1 MSSDVPKDAANASVK
16 NSPNAASG
24 MNSLTPRPKAASLPF
39 DEKKAIVEGEVDEKS
54 ERLLLYRRDD
64 VRRLMEW
71 MLRGHDEIRPQRSS
85 ETGQYVYS
93 GADFGLE
100 DISARLAELESHK
113 ILQRITID
121 TVPSCPACQ
130 HANFHVTYVCPYS
143 QHTMLE
149 HGTIIEHYACGNA
162 DFENNYKSGPNEF
175 VCPKCRRTLKV
186 IGTDYRKIE
195 RAYRCNGCGRF
206 FGTPKLLLQ
215 CRDCDRKNNE
225 EELVMDPIYAYKINE
240 KLRSELISHCSL
252 EANVIAVF
260 EKSGFKV
267 SAPTQLPGLSG
278 VPHNFDIGAKKDDKL
293 IVLDMVSAI
302 DEVGPR
308 DVVEFFAK
316 IYDTKPSE
324 ALLIAMPKLSREAQ
338 RLGAMYGV
346 NAIGARSPDEVTKRL
361 GALIGTQST
370 TKTAAPSVPDMG
382 QTLLGLQPETK
393 IDQPLAQPKRESR
406 QEPSEE
412 LRIKE
417 ATLVEPRAASFIE
430 QAVSL
435 LEKKTDQKTPSE
447 ESNTADS
454 LLRQAR
460 LRMGQMSQ
468 SKPSEDSQSSEEDDI
483 LRQAR
488 EKMKHLMKEADQVVD
503 QNTTLMPTNSE

>member
-1 MSSDVPKDAANASVK
+1 MSSDVPKDAANATVRS
-16 NSPNAASG
+16 SPNAASG
-24 MNSLTPRPKAASLPF
+24 INSLTPRPKAAILPLN
-39 DEKKAIVEGEVDEKS
+39 EKKTIAEGEVDEKS

-64 VRRLMEW
+64 VRRLVEW
-71 MLRGHDEIRPQRSS
+71 MLRAHDEIRPQRNS

-100 DISARLAELESHK
+100 DISAPLAELESHK

-130 HANFHVTYVCPYS
+130 HANFHVTYICPYS

-195 RAYRCNGCGRF
+195 RAYRCNTCGRF
-206 FGTPKLLLQ
+206 FGTPKLMLQ
-215 CRDCDRKNNE
+215 CRNCDHKNDE
-225 EELVMDPIYAYKINE
+225 EELVMNPIYAYKINE

-278 VPHNFDIGAKKDDKL
+278 VPHNFDIGAKKDDKV

-338 RLGAMYGV
+338 RLSAMYGV
-346 NAIGARSPDEVTKRL
+346 NTIGAESPDEVTKRL
-361 GALIGTQST
+361 GAVIGAQST
-370 TKTAAPSVPDMG
+370 TKTFAPAVPDVG
-382 QTLLGLQPETK
+382 QTLLDLQPE
-393 IDQPLAQPKRESR
+393 RESK

-412 LRIKE
+412 LRVKE
-417 ATLVEPRAASFIE
+417 TTPVEPRAASFIE

-447 ESNTADS
+447 ESNTEDS

-460 LRMGQMSQ
+460 LRMEQMLQ
-468 SKPSEDSQSSEEDDI
+468 SKPSEDAQSSEADDT

-488 EKMKHLMKEADQVVD
+488 EKMKHLMKEVD
-503 QNTTLMPTNSE
+503 QAVD